1 MKFHVITKFGMIN
14 LVVRLILC
22 LNEKKNRKSLTSV
35 KGPIC
40 SFNNRLLICT
50 ETRTAFK

>member
-22 LNEKKNRKSLTSV
+22 LNEKKSEKLDISKRSNLQ
-35 KGPIC
+35 
-40 SFNNRLLICT
+40 F
-50 ETRTAFK
+50 